1 MHFDIWCISAV
12 VVTIYKGSL
21 INSFSHSVG
30 FEKKKMSEFK
40 ISYKFLSLHY
50 VHRCSIILRL

>member
-30 FEKKKMSEFK
+30 FEKKKCQNLKYHTNFCPSIMS
-40 ISYKFLSLHY
+40 IDVL
-50 VHRCSIILRL
+50 

>member
-30 FEKKKMSEFK
+30 FEKKKNVR
-40 ISYKFLSLHY
+40 I
-50 VHRCSIILRL
+50 